1 MIPVRSPSYVKVL
14 VIALILGTAGSIFS
28 WLTLPDWFPVQ
39 AATQAQRQDQI
50 YLVLMIVSS
59 YIFAIIVAA
68 LGYSLWSFRAKPGDD
83 SDGEPI
89 HGHFGLE
96 VIWTALP
103 TLLVIGLAVYAGV
116 ILVENE
122 ALSKQHVVVD
132 VTGQQFWWRFNYPGH
147 TFTSGYAEVPV
158 NEDVQFR
165 ITSVPHDVVHE
176 FYIPVFREGEDAVP
190 GEITTLEA
198 HPIRLGTYT
207 VVCAELCGIGHS
219 QMRTIIRVVT
229 QAQFQRWLAA
239 MQRAARPPASTAGTA
254 GSTGSTTQSSA
265 PAAGSFAASA
275 LLLSK
280 GSI

>member
-1 MIPVRSPSYVKVL
+1 MVAVRSPSYVKVL
-14 VIALILGTAGSIFS
+14 VIALILGTAGSVFS
-28 WLTLPDWFPVQ
+28 WLTEPDWFPVQ

-68 LGYSLWSFRAKPGDD
+68 LGYSIWSFRAKPGDD
-83 SDGEPI
+83 SDGAPI

-96 VIWTALP
+96 VIWTAIP
-103 TLLVIGLAVYAGV
+103 TLLVIGLAIYAGV

-122 ALSKQHVVVD
+122 TLSKQHNVVN
-132 VTGQQFWWRFNYPGH
+132 VTGQQFWWRFTYPGH
-147 TFTSGYAEVPV
+147 SFTSGYVEVPV

-176 FYIPVFREGEDAVP
+176 FYIPAFREGEDAVP

-198 HPIRLGTYT
+198 HPTSLGTYT
-207 VVCAELCGIGHS
+207 VVCAELCGIGHA

-229 QAQFQRWLAA
+229 RAQYQRWLAA
-239 MQRAARPPASTAGTA
+239 MQSAARPPASTS

-265 PAAGSFAASA
+265 PAAGTSAASA

>member
-1 MIPVRSPSYVKVL
+1 MAAVRSPSYVKVL
-14 VIALILGTAGSIFS
+14 VIALVLGTAGSIFS
-28 WLTLPDWFPVQ
+28 WLTEPDWFPVQ

-68 LGYSLWSFRAKPGDD
+68 LGYSIWCFRAKPGDD

-96 VIWTALP
+96 VIWTAIP
-103 TLLVIGLAVYAGV
+103 TLLVIGLAIYAGV

-122 ALSKQHVVVD
+122 ALSKQHNVVN
-132 VTGQQFWWRFNYPGH
+132 VTGQQFWWRFNYPGYK
-147 TFTSGYAEVPV
+147 FTSGYVEVPI

-176 FYIPVFREGEDAVP
+176 FYIPAFREGEDAVP

-198 HPIRLGTYT
+198 HPTRLGTYT

-229 QAQFQRWLAA
+229 RAQYQRWLAA
-239 MQRAARPPASTAGTA
+239 MQSAAKPPPSSG

-265 PAAGSFAASA
+265 PAAGPSAASA